1 MSKSLNDPWY
11 VKKGYQD
18 PELTIPLVKMK
29 KDIIIASSKV
39 DHFLKTLNEKK
50 DAFINMDMKKD
61 PPTQD
66 YYELLGWVDA
76 LEYVLNK
83 FSEKEDNERH

>member
-18 PELTIPLVKMK
+18 PELTIPLVKME

-50 DAFINMDMKKD
+50 DA
-61 PPTQD
+61 
-66 YYELLGWVDA
+66 LLTWI
-76 LEYVLNK
+76 
-83 FSEKEDNERH
+83 